1 MFLRLKNQ
9 EIKSTLVFALIA
21 FVILPMLPNQAYGPF
36 GAFNPYLIW
45 LMVVFICGISFLSYV
60 AIKLFGVK
68 RGIGLT
74 GFFAGLISSTALA
87 FDFADQS
94 KQNRGIVDPYVFAVL
109 IASSAMFFRVLIEVA
124 VLSEDLFAKIVLPMS
139 VMGAVGIFSAIYVWI
154 KKRDGREVEHKIK
167 EKLIKMKTPF
177 SLVSALKFGLLF
189 GVVLFIA
196 HAALALLGDRGLY
209 ITSVLSGLF
218 DVDAITISIINLI
231 NEGGVS
237 LHIGSVGVVLAAMVN
252 TFTKAM
258 IFIFLGNRRVALK
271 IFSAFCLMLACG
283 VVTMFFV

>member
-9 EIKSTLVFALIA
+9 EVKSTLVFAVIA
-21 FVILPMLPNQAYGPF
+21 FVILPLLPNQSYGPF

-60 AIKLFGVK
+60 VIKLFGVK

-94 KQNRGIVDPYVFAVL
+94 KKNKGVVDPYVFAIV
-109 IASSAMFFRVLIEVA
+109 IASSAMFFRILVEVA
-124 VLSEDLFAKIVLPMS
+124 VLSETLFSKIFWPMATMGAIGILAAIYLWIGKTDGRDVEKSIREKIV
-139 VMGAVGIFSAIYVWI
+139 
-154 KKRDGREVEHKIK
+154 
-167 EKLIKMKTPF
+167 KMKTPF
-177 SLVSALKFGLLF
+177 SLINALKFGLLF
-189 GVVLFIA
+189 AVVLFVA
-196 HAALALLGDRGLY
+196 HAALVLLGDRGLY

-231 NEGGVS
+231 NEGGAS
-237 LHIGSVGVVLAAMVN
+237 LHIGSIGVILAAMAN

-258 IFIFLGNRRVALK
+258 IFVFLGNKKVAIQIIK
-271 IFSAFCLMLACG
+271 VFSLILAGG
-283 VVTMFFV
+283 VVATFFV

>member
-1 MFLRLKNQ
+1 MFSRLKNK
-9 EIKSTLVFALIA
+9 ELKSTLVFAVIA

-60 AIKLFGVK
+60 VIKIFGVK

-94 KQNRGIVDPYVFAVL
+94 KKNSGIVEPYVFAVV
-109 IASSAMFFRVLIEVA
+109 IASSAMFFRVLVEV
-124 VLSEDLFAKIVLPMS
+124 VILSEELFAKIFWPMTA
-139 VMGAVGIFSAIYVWI
+139 MGVVGILAALFLWLKKSDGKEVEQSI
-154 KKRDGREVEHKIK
+154 KKNIVG
-167 EKLIKMKTPF
+167 MKTPF
-177 SLVSALKFGLLF
+177 SLANGLKFGLLF
-189 GVVLFIA
+189 AAVLFVA
-196 HAALALLGDRGLY
+196 HAALALLGDKGLY
-209 ITSVLSGLF
+209 VTSVLSGLF

-231 NEGGVS
+231 NEGGIS
-237 LHIGSVGVVLAAMVN
+237 LHSGAIGVILAAMVN

-258 IFIFLGNRRVALK
+258 IFVFLGNMKVAIK
-271 IFSAFCLMLACG
+271 IIEVFIFILASG
-283 VVTMFFV
+283 VVAIFFV